1 MVESHDWQY
10 MTKTWRYTEKH
21 LLPVFDV
28 HILTACVKHIDE
40 EVHL

>member
-21 LLPVFDV
+21 LLPV
-28 HILTACVKHIDE
+28 LTYIYLLHV
-40 EVHL
+40 